1 MFWAGAR
8 ASTRRFLLLGGGG
21 LCLAVFVG
29 PGAASWGCLGASRVA
44 AAAKWELGEWIH
56 KSAPESGREAPLAFA
71 LRPLQHSAPGSCPGA
86 VTGAQDA
93 G

>member
-1 MFWAGAR
+1 MLLAR
-8 ASTRRFLLLGGGG
+8 
-21 LCLAVFVG
+21 FVVVL
-29 PGAASWGCLGASRVA
+29 GAAWLGLGRHAGA
-44 AAAKWELGEWIH
+44 AAAKWGLGEWIH
-56 KSAPESGREAPLAFA
+56 KGAPESGREAPLAFA